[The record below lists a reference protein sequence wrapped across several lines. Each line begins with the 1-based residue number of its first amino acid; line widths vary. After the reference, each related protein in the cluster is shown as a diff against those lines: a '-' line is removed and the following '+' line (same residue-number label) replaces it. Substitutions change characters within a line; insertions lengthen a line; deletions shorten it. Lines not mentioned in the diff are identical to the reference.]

1 MYDKIKKVRI
11 DAMKNKDKVARD
23 FYSTMIGEIDRDSE
37 GKSDIDAV
45 VSSVAKKMAKNIK
58 QNISDY
64 EKRGIDSSKEKVE
77 LDIVSQY
84 LPKVLSE
91 EETRNIVTSIVD
103 AEESP
108 NIGKV
113 MGALKRYGDSVDKK
127 LASKIAREL
136 MA

>member
-1 MYDKIKKVRI
+1 MYDKIKKARI

-77 LDIVSQY
+77 LDLVSQY

-91 EETRNIVTSIVD
+91 EETRNLVTSIVD

-113 MGALKRYGDSVDKK
+113 MGALKRYGNSVDKK